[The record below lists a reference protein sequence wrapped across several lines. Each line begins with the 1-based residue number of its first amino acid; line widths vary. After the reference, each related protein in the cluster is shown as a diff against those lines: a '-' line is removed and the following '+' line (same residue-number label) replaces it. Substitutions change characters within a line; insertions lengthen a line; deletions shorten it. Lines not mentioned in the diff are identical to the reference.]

1 MMIIINWNLYYIF
14 AIIPSLLIAIGTF
27 FLTKTEKKDKKIGIL
42 LLFIGVWTLLFLII
56 NILELIF
63 DFTSHI
69 QFMIAGIPH

>member
-1 MMIIINWNLYYIF
+1 MIIINWNSYYIV

-27 FLTKTEKKDKKIGIL
+27 FLTKTEKKDKIIGII